1 MKTLVVYHHVS
12 IREALRGVLKE
23 LTGDITVLE
32 AADSREAMRLIE
44 EHPDLSLILL
54 NLNLPDR
61 DGFSVLSELRMSHP
75 AISVVVMS
83 AEQDHDTVVKAL
95 DAGAL
100 GLIPKSAT
108 REVILGAMQLVIS
121 GGVYIPPQV
130 LPGADLGLSERQM
143 VELLALPGA
152 VSPADL
158 GLTGLQMDVLTLIMQ
173 AKSN

>member
-61 DGFSVLSELRMSHP
+61 DGFTVLSELRKSHP

-83 AEQDHDTVVKAL
+83 AQQDRHSVVKAL
-95 DAGAL
+95 NQGAL
-100 GLIPKSAT
+100 GFIPKSVT
-108 REVILGAMQLVIS
+108 RKVILAAVRLVIS
-121 GGVYIPPQV
+121 GGVYIPPQ
-130 LPGADLGLSERQM
+130 A
-143 VELLALPGA
+143 LAGQEA
-152 VSPADL
+152 RRAAN
-158 GLTGLQMDVLTLIMQ
+158 I
-173 AKSN
+173 